1 MKRVFLSFVACLGFL
16 IPSQAQSIS
25 TGDELLDKA
34 FALAVWTIDY
44 NTHDNIIEAG
54 AGYGGE
60 WTRDCAINCWNAVS
74 LFRPEV
80 ALNSLWSVTV
90 DRDHVGHQYWDKIIW
105 VIGAWKHYLVTG
117 DFVFLENAYPC
128 CKRTMKE
135 LEDYCYENYYQLF
148 MGPAVYQDGIE
159 AYDEPIYDKSK
170 ADQGGVLAH
179 NYYSIKC
186 LSTNALYYECYKILA
201 LMAQKFEK
209 SRVEEYTKKAE
220 NLRKRIREVFYRPE
234 QHKFVY
240 LIDQK
245 GNVHDY
251 QEGLGIAF
259 ACMFGVLTEE
269 EAADV
274 LSNAHISQNGITAV
288 YPSFPRNSAAKPGR
302 HNDMVWPHVN
312 MFFADACARNGVTD
326 RFWFEMRNLAKL
338 AIING
343 KNDFYEIYT
352 IDGIPSG
359 GYQCG
364 HEWDTKEHQTW
375 CATGYIRNFIDHILG
390 MDFQETGI
398 QLSPMGMENGEKI
411 ELKGIKYRNMELS
424 ITVKGH
430 GNRVVNCKINGKSSS
445 PFIPASLSGKVKVE
459 IQL

>member
-1 MKRVFLSFVACLGFL
+1 MKRVLLSLVTFLGFFF
-16 IPSQAQSIS
+16 PSQAQSLT
-25 TGDELLDKA
+25 TGEELLDNA
-34 FALAVWTIDY
+34 FSLAVWTIDN
-44 NTHDNIIEAG
+44 NTHDGIIEAG

-74 LFRPEV
+74 LFRPET

-90 DRDHVGHQYWDKIIW
+90 NKDHVGHQYWDKIIW

-117 DFVFLENAYPC
+117 DFVFLEDAYPC
-128 CKRTMKE
+128 SKRTMRE

-170 ADQGGVLAH
+170 ANQGSVLEH

-186 LSTNALYYECYKILA
+186 LSTNCLYYECYKILA
-201 LMAQKFEK
+201 QMAQKFEK
-209 SRVEEYTKKAE
+209 SKVDEYNQKAE
-220 NLRKRIREVFYRPE
+220 KLRNRIREVFYRPE
-234 QHKFVY
+234 QHKLVY

-245 GNVHDY
+245 GNIHDY
-251 QEGLGIAF
+251 QEGLGISF

-274 LSNAHISQNGITAV
+274 LRNAHISQYGITAV
-288 YPSFPRNSAAKPGR
+288 YPSFPRNSRARPGR

-312 MFFADACARNGVTD
+312 MFYADACARNGVTD
-326 RFWFEMRNLAKL
+326 RFWFEMRNLANL
-338 AIING
+338 AIN
-343 KNDFYEIYT
+343 
-352 IDGIPSG
+352 
-359 GYQCG
+359 
-364 HEWDTKEHQTW
+364 
-375 CATGYIRNFIDHILG
+375 
-390 MDFQETGI
+390 
-398 QLSPMGMENGEKI
+398 
-411 ELKGIKYRNMELS
+411 
-424 ITVKGH
+424 
-430 GNRVVNCKINGKSSS
+430 NGKSSS

>member
-1 MKRVFLSFVACLGFL
+1 
-16 IPSQAQSIS
+16 
-25 TGDELLDKA
+25 
-34 FALAVWTIDY
+34 
-44 NTHDNIIEAG
+44 
-54 AGYGGE
+54 
-60 WTRDCAINCWNAVS
+60 
-74 LFRPEV
+74 
-80 ALNSLWSVTV
+80 
-90 DRDHVGHQYWDKIIW
+90 
-105 VIGAWKHYLVTG
+105 
-117 DFVFLENAYPC
+117 
-128 CKRTMKE
+128 
-135 LEDYCYENYYQLF
+135 
-148 MGPAVYQDGIE
+148 
-159 AYDEPIYDKSK
+159 
-170 ADQGGVLAH
+170 
-179 NYYSIKC
+179 
-186 LSTNALYYECYKILA
+186 
-201 LMAQKFEK
+201 
-209 SRVEEYTKKAE
+209 
-220 NLRKRIREVFYRPE
+220 
-234 QHKFVY
+234 
-240 LIDQK
+240 
-245 GNVHDY
+245 
-251 QEGLGIAF
+251 
-259 ACMFGVLTEE
+259 
-269 EAADV
+269 
-274 LSNAHISQNGITAV
+274 
-288 YPSFPRNSAAKPGR
+288 
-302 HNDMVWPHVN
+302 